1 MCKAV
6 CDAPRSQTLDQWAA
20 RDRRLVG
27 YVSFVPRPSNSYPIS
42 SRRLIVIEM
51 GMRGPNQKLG
61 LLAAMVVMIM
71 LFALPSR
78 ADAHAG
84 HGGHAPAAST
94 SVPESEPLASS
105 EKTSKP
111 ISPNLRL
118 VVSAA
123 DTATGQSPSGCVG
136 DRCCSASHA
145 CCAFTLSNPPSDDGP
160 VWIRARTCSATIPV
174 PTGRDPTALRKPP
187 KTFA

>member
-1 MCKAV
+1 
-6 CDAPRSQTLDQWAA
+6 
-20 RDRRLVG
+20 
-27 YVSFVPRPSNSYPIS
+27 
-42 SRRLIVIEM
+42 
-51 GMRGPNQKLG
+51 MRGVNQKVG

-84 HGGHAPAAST
+84 RGGHAPGVST
-94 SVPESEPLASS
+94 SVPESEPVASS

-111 ISPNLRL
+111 IAPSLRQ
-118 VVSAA
+118 VASAA
-123 DTATGQSPSGCVG
+123 NPDTGQSSSGCVSG
-136 DRCCSASHA
+136 CCGGASHA

-160 VWIRARTCSATIPV
+160 VWTRSRAYSSTIPA
-174 PTGRDPTALRKPP
+174 PDGRDPTALRKPP